1 MLKRGCCN
9 LICHIC
15 GKYSSNANEI
25 AIRTYNIN
33 GFDRKFAVCINPEH
47 PDSQKILSD
56 MVNRQ
61 DKANKETFQ
70 KTQLEADKILKQ
82 ELDRQVLHEIA
93 VKKAIE
99 EKAYTE
105 SIRTFNRLF
114 QSAKARAEI
123 FKALKDAFESE
134 SKE

>member
-1 MLKRGCCN
+1 M
-9 LICHIC
+9 ICHIC
-15 GKYSSNANEI
+15 GKYSSNPNEI

-47 PDSQKILSD
+47 PNSQKILSD
-56 MVNRQ
+56 MLERQ
-61 DKANKETFQ
+61 NKADKEAFERTKA
-70 KTQLEADKILKQ
+70 EADRILKQ
-82 ELDRQVLHEIA
+82 ELDRQALHEIA
-93 VKKAIE
+93 VKRAIE

-134 SKE
+134 SKK